1 MITSLLIAN
10 RGEIACRIVRTC
22 RRMGIRTVAVFSDAD
37 RDARHVKTADEAIWL
52 GAAPA
57 TESYLAIPK
66 IITAAQQTGV
76 DAIHPGFGFLAENAA
91 FARACAEAGFIFIG
105 PSPATI
111 EQMGDKRA
119 AKELVAQSNVPLIPG
134 YTGIDQSDVAFLQ
147 AATEIGYPVMVKAAA
162 GGGGKGMRLVYEASQ
177 LPEALAGARR
187 EALQAFGSPELMLE
201 KALFEPRHIEFQ
213 VFADQHGGVVHLG
226 ERECSIQRR
235 HQKVVEECPSPVLTP
250 ELRQKM
256 GETAV
261 SVARAAHYT
270 NAGTVEFL
278 LDKTGQF
285 YFLEMNTRLQV
296 EHPVTEMVMGVD
308 LVEWQIRVAEGEP
321 LPSFD
326 LQMDGHAIEVRVY
339 AENPANEFLPV
350 TGNIQLWREPTG
362 EGVRVES
369 GIQTGSEVSIY
380 YDPML
385 AKVIA
390 WGVDR
395 KTAVR
400 RLLYALQNT
409 TLLGVVNNLP
419 FLDDVLR
426 HPAFQAGEMSTPFIA
441 KHFVAWQQPSGDVSS
456 ALIVAAL
463 LQLTDN
469 THTYYRNNP
478 NRSQIYRF
486 QVADRVVDVAIE
498 AEKRQ
503 VAGSRWQVQLS
514 NAHYQVLLHTSSS
527 HECVVTINGRYRRLF
542 FASQGPHWWVQ
553 TADGVV
559 EFQTVSLLPPPKTAV
574 GTASSLRAPMPGT
587 VLTVLVETGQ
597 RVEKGQPLL
606 KLEAMKMEHTI
617 RAAADGVVEAIYYT
631 AGDRVDADAQLLKI
645 GQ

>member
-57 TESYLAIPK
+57 TESYLAVSK
-66 IITAAQQTGV
+66 IIAAAQQTGV

-105 PSPATI
+105 PSPEAI

-119 AKELVAQSNVPLIPG
+119 AKQLVARSGVPLIPG
-134 YTGIDQSDVAFLQ
+134 YTGIDQSDEAFLR
-147 AATEIGYPVMVKAAA
+147 AAAGIGYPVMVKAAA
-162 GGGGKGMRLVYEASQ
+162 GGGGKGMRLVHEASQ
-177 LPEALAGARR
+177 LLEALAGARR
-187 EALQAFGSPELMLE
+187 EALQAFGSPDLMLE

-213 VFADQHGGVVHLG
+213 VFGDQHGRVVHLG

-235 HQKVVEECPSPVLTP
+235 HQKVVEECPSPVLTS
-250 ELRQKM
+250 ELRQRM

-278 LDKTGQF
+278 LDEHGQF

-321 LPSFD
+321 LPTFD
-326 LQMDGHAIEVRVY
+326 AAMDGHAIEVRVY
-339 AENPANEFLPV
+339 AENPANSFLPV

-369 GIQTGSEVSIY
+369 GIQTGSEVSVY

-385 AKVIA
+385 AKLIA
-390 WGVDR
+390 WGGDR

-409 TLLGVVNNLP
+409 TLLGAVNNLP
-419 FLDDVLR
+419 FLGDVLR
-426 HPAFQAGEMSTPFIA
+426 HPAFQAGELSTQFIA
-441 KHFVAWQQPSGDVSS
+441 KHFAAWQQPSGDVPS
-456 ALIVAAL
+456 ALIAATL
-463 LQLTDN
+463 IQLTN
-469 THTYYRNNP
+469 KPHAHYRNNP
-478 NRSQIYRF
+478 NRPQIYRF
-486 QVADRVVDVAIE
+486 QVADELIDVAVE
-498 AEKRQ
+498 LENGQ
-503 VAGSRWQVQLS
+503 VAGGTWHVQIS
-514 NAHYQVLLHTSSS
+514 NSHYQILLHAYSA

-542 FASQGPHWWVQ
+542 FANQGAHWRVQ
-553 TADGVV
+553 TTDGVV

-574 GTASSLRAPMPGT
+574 GAGSSLRAPMPGT
-587 VLTVLVETGQ
+587 VLTVLVQPGQ

-617 RAAADGVVEAIYYT
+617 QAAADGVVETIYYA

-645 GQ
+645 G